1 MGKNFSRN
9 NSGKRKESDFY
20 ATHYSLTREFL
31 LADGDWDRSLKI
43 SDSSCGEG
51 AIVKVLKEFGFTNIY
66 AKDLVQDGVDFLQDI
81 THVAYSIMNPPY
93 SLANEFILHAKEV
106 VSHKFAMLLPLT
118 YLQGSYRYN
127 HIWLD
132 TVFPV
137 ESVYVFNRFPMLGVE
152 LREDGKFPTG
162 MQALCWIVWNKYSEP
177 EDFCK
182 RGPVI
187 HWIDVDKYV
196 LKKGDI

>member
-1 MGKNFSRN
+1 MGKNFSKG

-31 LADGDWDRSLKI
+31 IADGDWDKGVKI

-51 AIVKVLKEFGFTNIY
+51 AIVKVLKEFGFTDIY
-66 AKDLVQDGVDFLQDI
+66 DKDIIRDGVDFLKD
-81 THVAYSIMNPPY
+81 TTPVAYSIMNPPY

-106 VSHKFAMLLPLT
+106 VARKFAMLLPLT
-118 YLQGSYRYN
+118 YLQGSFRYN
-127 HIWLD
+127 SIWLD
-132 TVFPV
+132 RGFPLQ
-137 ESVYVFNRFPMLGVE
+137 SVYVFNRFPMLGGE

-162 MQALCWIVWNKYSEP
+162 MQALCWMVWHRRVTSEP
-177 EDFCK
+177 
-182 RGPVI
+182 VI
-187 HWIDVDKYV
+187 RWIDVDKYV